1 MYNRLDELKKEEI
14 KQKISLDFNKIKMG
28 IQEVEDATYKL
39 STNEKIKPNLA
50 TKEAVIKAIADK
62 NVTKLRE
69 ISNYFCAV
77 SGIYSRILRYMANM
91 YRYDWYVTPYVLDD
105 NVDTK
110 KLVKN
115 FQQSLRYFD
124 NFNVK
129 RHFGD
134 IAFKVLREG
143 VYYGYKVP
151 MKNSIGL
158 QELDPNYCRSRIL
171 DKDWNPVIEFN
182 MRYFDDKFP
191 DVQQRMKI
199 LKIFPKEFAKGYLAY
214 KHKSQPDIL
223 GKRPDGWYVLDPNCT
238 VKFSATDNDIPL
250 FISVIPM
257 LIDLDEAQ
265 GINKKRMLQD
275 LLKIVVQK
283 LPLDKNG
290 EMIFDEE
297 EIQQFHNNA
306 VYMLSKAI
314 NVNVLTT
321 MAEVDVEDLSSDR
334 SVQNDDLET
343 VERQVYNESGVSQLM
358 FNSTGNIALTYS
370 ELNDES
376 TMYNLILQFQDFL
389 NGTIKA
395 FDIKNKVNF
404 GIQILLTTWYNYEKM
419 AKAYKEQTQLGFS
432 KMLPAI
438 ALGQSQSSILA
449 TAYFEN
455 DVLNLVTKFIP
466 PLSSNVM
473 NAEVLA
479 TQGSKG
485 LESAATGGK
494 GITIEPPKEEK
505 TVNPTS
511 APKQEKTD
519 GVGAGRPEKPDN
531 EKSTKTLQNIESQS

>member
-1 MYNRLDELKKEEI
+1 MYNRLNELKKEEI

-151 MKNSIGL
+151 MKDSIGL

-223 GKRPDGWYVLDPNCT
+223 GKKPDGWYVLDPNCT
-238 VKFSATDNDIPL
+238 VKFAATDNDIPL

-321 MAEVDVEDLSSDR
+321 MADVDVEDLSSDR

-494 GITIEPPKEEK
+494 GITIEPHKEEK
-505 TVNPTS
+505 TVNPC
-511 APKQEKTD
+511 
-519 GVGAGRPEKPDN
+519 N
-531 EKSTKTLQNIESQS
+531 L